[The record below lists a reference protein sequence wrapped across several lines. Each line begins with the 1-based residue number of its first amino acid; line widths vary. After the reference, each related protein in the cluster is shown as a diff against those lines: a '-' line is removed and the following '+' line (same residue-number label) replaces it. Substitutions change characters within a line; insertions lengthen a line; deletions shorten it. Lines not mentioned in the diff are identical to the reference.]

1 MFTDMSLDE
10 LEVYRPD
17 LPVPHDLHGF
27 WKSTLASAA
36 QFPLDVRAERVQDT
50 PLRIMD
56 VYDVTFAGFGGHP
69 VKAWYLVPRGVT
81 EPRPTI
87 IEYIGYGGGRGLPH
101 ELLFWSASGYPH
113 LIMDTRGQGSTWR
126 PGDTADLG
134 SACRPH
140 VPGFLTD
147 GLPDRDLYY
156 YRRLYTDAVRAVD
169 AAAQLPHSEPG
180 LLVTTGTSQGGALS
194 LVAASLHPGVAAAMP
209 NVPFLCHIR
218 RSARVATSG
227 PYPELVTWC
236 HTHHGLADRAF
247 EMLAYFDLAVLAR
260 DARCP
265 VHFGVALGD
274 EKCPPSGV
282 YACFNQYC
290 GPKEI
295 IAYEWNGHEGG
306 GAYHLAQQDKWLTA
320 TLPGISASRTVG

>member
-1 MFTDMSLDE
+1 MEREE
-10 LEVYRPD
+10 LEGYRPD
-17 LPVPHDLHGF
+17 LPVPHDVHDF
-27 WKSTLASAA
+27 WESTLASSAA
-36 QFPLDVRAERVQDT
+36 FPLDVSVVRVRDT
-50 PLRIMD
+50 PLRTME

-69 VKAWYLVPRGVT
+69 VKAWYLVPRGLA

-126 PGDTADLG
+126 AGDTADQG
-134 SACRPH
+134 TAGRPH

-147 GLPDRDLYY
+147 GLPDRESYY
-156 YRRLYTDAVRAVD
+156 YRRLFTDAVRAVD
-169 AAAQLPHSEPG
+169 AAGQLPQSSPD

-194 LVAASLHPGVAAAMP
+194 LVTAALHGGVAAAMP

-218 RSARVATSG
+218 RSARVANTG

-236 HTHHGLADRAF
+236 HTHHQLAGQAF
-247 EMLAYFDLAVLAR
+247 ETLAYFDLAVLAR

-265 VHFGVALGD
+265 AHFGVALGD
-274 EKCPPSGV
+274 ETCPPSGV
-282 YACFNQYC
+282 YACFNHYG

-295 IAYEWNGHEGG
+295 QVYEWNGHEGG
-306 GAYHLAQQDKWLTA
+306 GAYHLAQQDKWL
-320 TLPGISASRTVG
+320 SRTLSDVPGAR